1 MLLGIYMCNRLEAG
15 AIRFR
20 SVFAYALFSINI
32 HLIHLQVMNNVV
44 LMPAVVAQNNR
55 AYDFSDAE
63 EAVIIEDTPTE
74 GSSVSFLEA
83 NTNAI
88 SLDELANTCV
98 VPTWGNQE
106 LTISH
111 QDFISCVHDAAKD
124 FYHGEQVNNPAIRV
138 SHIVRGRTPDALGKK
153 ASELLECE
161 KTQFYQRM
169 AFAFTI
175 PTIYETLNGQRLELC
190 VGGVRN
196 YNDLNLYR
204 ANRGVEKFSIFVGW
218 RVQICSNQV
227 LTGDGVRLSMEVMNV
242 QDIYKAVMDLLYN
255 FSPAREIHLM
265 QTLSN
270 TSLTETQFAQIV
282 GRMRMYQAL
291 PQNYTKQ
298 IPKLLIT
305 DSQVNNVCRGYYS
318 NPDFGAKADSLSM
331 WDFHN
336 LLTESNKGSYIDTY
350 LQRAVNATEV
360 AVGIN
365 NALHGDEKYR
375 WFIG

>member
-1 MLLGIYMCNRLEAG
+1 
-15 AIRFR
+15 
-20 SVFAYALFSINI
+20 
-32 HLIHLQVMNNVV
+32 MNNVT

-55 AYDFSDAE
+55 AYDFSNIED
-63 EAVIIEDTPTE
+63 AVIVDET
-74 GSSVSFLEA
+74 SSINSNVSFLEA

-88 SLDELANTCV
+88 SLDKLASTCV

-106 LTISH
+106 LTIAH
-111 QDFISCVHDAAKD
+111 QDFINCVHDAAKD
-124 FYHGEQVNNPAIRV
+124 FYHGEQINTPAIRV
-138 SHIVRGRTPDALGKK
+138 SHIIRGRTPNALGKK

-175 PTIYETLNGQRLELC
+175 PTVYETLNGQKLELC

-204 ANRGVEKFSIFVGW
+204 ASKGVEKFSIFVGW
-218 RVQICSNQV
+218 RVNVCSNQV
-227 LTGDGVRLSMEVMNV
+227 LTGDGVKLSIEVMSIR
-242 QDIYKAVMDLLYN
+242 DLYKSVMELLYHFN
-255 FSPAREIHLM
+255 PAKDIHLM

-270 TSLTETQFAQIV
+270 TSLTETQFAQII

-291 PQNYTKQ
+291 PQGYTKQ
-298 IPKLLIT
+298 IPRLLIT
-305 DSQVNNVCRGYYS
+305 DSQINSVCRGYYS
-318 NPDFGAKADSLSM
+318 NSDFGAKDDTLSM

-350 LQRAVNATEV
+350 LQRAVNATDV

-365 NALHGDEKYR
+365 NALHGDEKYK